1 MVRQNKGERN
11 YHVFYLLT
19 GGSPPELQKTLK
31 LNDEFKYL
39 SQEADLRGSDPA
51 KAFNE
56 VVSAMKSIGF
66 DQTELHWVWTLCAV
80 IMKVG
85 NITFGSADEA
95 KIQEQVRAG
104 ANPGPPPLLLKP
116 APTVY
121 RPVLF
126 SPRAPPSTCTCDGGG
141 G

>member
-56 VVSAMKSIGF
+56 VVSAMKSIGS
-66 DQTELHWVWTLCAV
+66 
-80 IMKVG
+80 IIKGGM
-85 NITFGSADEA
+85 
-95 KIQEQVRAG
+95 
-104 ANPGPPPLLLKP
+104 
-116 APTVY
+116 
-121 RPVLF
+121 
-126 SPRAPPSTCTCDGGG
+126 PPSRTTSETMRRTKGNSMCGAWISRMACWVPVSGTFFSWNTPA
-141 G
+141 